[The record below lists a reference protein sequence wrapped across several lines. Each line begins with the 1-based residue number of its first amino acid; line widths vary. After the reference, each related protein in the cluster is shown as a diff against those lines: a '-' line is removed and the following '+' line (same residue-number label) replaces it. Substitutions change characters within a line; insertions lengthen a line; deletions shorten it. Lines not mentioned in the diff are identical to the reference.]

1 MWKIPKLIW
10 DWKDLILILE
20 NLKLKIIDVIRIKDH
35 YKIMPK
41 QQRFQRQ
48 IQESYVV
55 TEETVDH

>member
-35 YKIMPK
+35 YEIMPK